1 MLPLRS
7 ASQLLVRAGPECIRV
22 FDVLLADLAC
32 FSVVTSSSHAGGLHG
47 IPAADKED
55 VQVASQLHGAVSA
68 AAHVQQVLDSAESE
82 HDHDSVVAAAEPQ
95 SKRMELLGADHAH
108 VRLEFGEQAAQFAA
122 LPLEHGFTVAS
133 SGHSGGALAPAEELK
148 QAVQIAAK
156 EQQDKADDSPG
167 LLHCLSRSILGQH
180 EQASFA
186 FTISPA
192 APRHVLLQRGSALLQ
207 LGAYSAALECL
218 TVANEHS
225 AAMGD
230 NALLAA
236 TYAAL
241 AELKAA
247 QLCPEAA
254 VELIQKAQKLGG
266 SLELWHNL
274 LLQYIKYRCDL
285 TLATALA
292 TARDMAHCTP

>member
-1 MLPLRS
+1 M
-7 ASQLLVRAGPECIRV
+7 
-22 FDVLLADLAC
+22 
-32 FSVVTSSSHAGGLHG
+32 
-47 IPAADKED
+47 
-55 VQVASQLHGAVSA
+55 
-68 AAHVQQVLDSAESE
+68 
-82 HDHDSVVAAAEPQ
+82 
-95 SKRMELLGADHAH
+95 
-108 VRLEFGEQAAQFAA
+108 
-122 LPLEHGFTVAS
+122 
-133 SGHSGGALAPAEELK
+133 
-148 QAVQIAAK
+148 
-156 EQQDKADDSPG
+156 
-167 LLHCLSRSILGQH
+167 
-180 EQASFA
+180 
-186 FTISPA
+186 
-192 APRHVLLQRGSALLQ
+192 LLQRGSALLQ